1 MLGTRPAD
9 KRQNGHACPFCRS
22 AACYETPTAPD
33 RVASCASPAVPTTQL
48 LFFQAQLIERDVEL
62 FRVGPPRRFR
72 LTVQTDVW
80 SRDARGPVWP
90 NLANVRGKGQW
101 HTGWYRP
108 EPSGQWPE
116 PN

>member
-48 LFFQAQLIERDVEL
+48 LFFQAQLIERDAVL
-62 FRVGPPRRFR
+62 HGVGPTGCLGLVEVRVRRAFQAMKAECERR
-72 LTVQTDVW
+72 LQ
-80 SRDARGPVWP
+80 
-90 NLANVRGKGQW
+90 
-101 HTGWYRP
+101 
-108 EPSGQWPE
+108 
-116 PN
+116 